1 MPNPYYQPQS
11 IAPILQEG
19 LRARLP
25 YLEQPKGAAAAL
37 PALGKVA
44 ETAFASD
51 VDRSKKRSLMVQQQA
66 YADYLAK
73 VDAGMATEADHKT
86 GMIAGLSLG
95 LQPPDLLGKQLQRS
109 QIAENEASAGLKSA
123 TADLYKRVPGAT
135 PGADG
140 AGPEIINKDGRQFMV
155 RRDLKGQV
163 SYTPLQPTQEEK
175 PIPAE
180 TAKTQNL
187 ARAGLSAISQI
198 RQIIN
203 DPANKQRF
211 LDPSTVAGGIGGEFL
226 ATVTGDTQAQILGQ
240 QIQEAGDALA
250 RLRTGAAI
258 TDTEEARYGNLL
270 KGRFKTPEAY
280 ANALLTVE
288 TFLTNVERDLQT
300 GRRRLG
306 GGQAAAAPQQA
317 APAAQGGTSDDLLN
331 KHGLP

>member
-1 MPNPYYQPQS
+1 MAKPYYEPQS

-25 YLEQPKGAAAAL
+25 YLSQPKGGLDAAL
-37 PALGKVA
+37 PALGEVA
-44 ETAFASD
+44 KTAFAAD
-51 VDRSKKRSLMVQQQA
+51 VEGSKKRSVMVQQQA

-73 VDAGMATEADHKT
+73 VDAGTATEADHKT

-95 LQPPDLLGKQLQRS
+95 LNPPDLLGKQLQRS
-109 QIAENEASAGLKSA
+109 QIDENKAAADLKSA
-123 TADLYKRVPGAT
+123 TADLYRRGGA
-135 PGADG
+135 PDDPSK
-140 AGPEIINKDGRQFMV
+140 GPEIITKDGRQFMV
-155 RRDLKGQV
+155 RKDLKGNV
-163 SYTPLQPTQEEK
+163 TYTPLQPTGDEK

-187 ARAGLSAISQI
+187 ARAGLGAIAQI
-198 RQIIN
+198 RAIVN
-203 DPANKQRF
+203 DPANKKKF
-211 LDPSTVAGGIGGEFL
+211 LDPSFVAGGIGGDFM

-258 TDTEEARYGNLL
+258 SDTEEKRYGNLL

-280 ANALLTVE
+280 ANALKTVE

-300 GRRRLG
+300 GRRRMAAG
-306 GGQAAAAPQQA
+306 GPAPAAGQAAQPAAP
-317 APAAQGGTSDDLLN
+317 GGASDDLLS